1 MAEQQYNESN
11 YKFTD
16 PVRFFK
22 ANDPYYFEVDNI
34 PLKQLQENCLW
45 LKDQIKR
52 EIIKITNVK
61 RIDIEELKPYST
73 GGDRLVRVKPGR
85 YTARINDASSKKP
98 LAYLRQVLGSAI
110 GDVDAYEAALPNA
123 GTFSTVTEDGVNNIL
138 LNVLNTFQEGLAQD
152 ALGMN
157 GLAERAFTWPVITP
171 DTPVG
176 VFGVEVSTQE
186 DSGALGYSETTTSE
200 GTIGAANVPMLI
212 TEALVWAKSQNSVA
226 DSILLTTYDYTDPGN
241 GFSYLPQTESFFVKK
256 WRGVARTAIVDVP
269 DELSIEVPVFDVTD
283 FSYID
288 AGGEEQNVDNIAS
301 RVDMVF
307 IYSKPIDASSTTI
320 IRDTGKET
328 ISTPTLGIV
337 RGAGIKVNY
346 KETENYKNDYVV
358 STKDNNILASP
369 SDSLN
374 NQMGFTAAS
383 ANDIAF
389 DVRGSFPSPDDL
401 LNIAPLL
408 SEKLENDAFELV
420 GQSILPVAYV
430 WVTPDSSV
438 VTTTDVI
445 DIRPLF
451 RTAEL
456 TYNERAGIAAAMPQL
471 SLANPAVGKAQM
483 KYELKRMYSDINSR
497 LSFVEN
503 EGAITPGIRTVATG
517 YVFGGWNFGPEGA
530 MYDLQRL
537 VNANNTNAA
546 DDSEEAIKTEVRRQ
560 MGLLQTGLAIPA
572 YPDWDLAE
580 WTRYN
585 EFGQFGPLAGQL
597 LPDRGK
603 YPNDYI
609 NVFFSEKGDE
619 SDEDASIIAASS
631 KEKVNEDGLNDN
643 DEYPERIK
651 TFKVT
656 KAKDQASATRA
667 SFAYIK
673 KRIDFDRAAYPGM
686 VDYIVDIDFLNS
698 VPLVANSGHFS
709 IGASTNPGQGQGAPV
724 QTNTLGYGNA
734 EAGRFIGHWIEK
746 GEDHFVIYIAFAV
759 PDQNRYSSNRSLS
772 DEPFFPAPHQYRSGN
787 GGSTVTAS
795 ARAGDRFSSFV
806 VVTKAMQAA
815 NDNAIRTQNNIYG
828 YRGNPRVGR
837 CTYPTI
843 TWSMKAIDGGNR
855 QFHYGTL
862 NGFEPTIT
870 LDQN

>member
-52 EIIKITNVK
+52 EIIKITKVK

-73 GGDRLVRVKPGR
+73 GGDRLVRVNPGR

-98 LAYLRQVLGSAI
+98 LAYLRQVLGSSI

-123 GTFSTVTEDGVNNIL
+123 GTFNTVTEQGVNTL
-138 LNVLNTFQEGLAQD
+138 LRIVLETFQDSLAED

-171 DTPVG
+171 DSPIG
-176 VFGVEVSTQE
+176 VFGVEVSQQE
-186 DSGALGYSETTTSE
+186 DTGALGYSETTTAE
-200 GTIGAANVPMLI
+200 GTIGAANIPMLI
-212 TEALVWAKSQNSVA
+212 TEALIWAKSKNSVA
-226 DSILLTTYDYTDPGN
+226 DSVLLTTYDYTDPGN

-269 DELSIEVPVFDVTD
+269 DELSIEVPVFDTTD

-288 AGGEEQNVDNIAS
+288 AGGEEQQVDNVTNRI
-301 RVDMVF
+301 DMVF

-320 IRDTGKET
+320 IRSTGKET

-346 KETENYKNDYVV
+346 KETEDYKNDYVV

-369 SDSLN
+369 SDAQNSN
-374 NQMGFTAAS
+374 MGFTAAS

-456 TYNERAGIAAAMPQL
+456 TYNERAGIAAAIPQL

-483 KYELKRMYSDINSR
+483 KYELKRLYNDINSR
-497 LSFVEN
+497 LVFVEN
-503 EGAITPGIRTVATG
+503 EGAVTPGIRTVATG

-530 MYDLQRL
+530 LYDLQRL

-546 DDSEEAIKTEVRRQ
+546 DDSEEAIKTEVRRT
-560 MGLLQTGLAIPA
+560 MGLLQTGLSIPA
-572 YPDWDLAE
+572 YPDWDLAD

-585 EFGQFGPLAGQL
+585 EFGQFGPLGGSL
-597 LPDRGK
+597 LGDLGK
-603 YPNDYI
+603 FPNDYI

-619 SDEDASIIAASS
+619 SDTDASIICSS
-631 KEKVNEDGLNDN
+631 AKEKVNTDGLNDSA
-643 DEYPERIK
+643 EYPERIK

-656 KAKDQASATRA
+656 KASDQRLATRA

-673 KRIDFDRAAYPGM
+673 KRINFDRGAYPGM
-686 VDYIVDIDFLNS
+686 VDYIIDVDFLNS
-698 VPLVANSGHFS
+698 VPLTSNSGHFTRDS
-709 IGASTNPGQGQGAPV
+709 ANSSGTNYDQ
-724 QTNTLGYGNA
+724 LGYGDE
-734 EAGRFIGHWIEK
+734 EAGRFIGNWIEK
-746 GEDHFVIYIAFAV
+746 GEDHFVIYLAFAV
-759 PDQNRYSSNRSLS
+759 PDQNRRASTRGIA
-772 DEPFFPAPHQYRSGN
+772 DEPFFPAPHQYRKGN
-787 GGSTVTAS
+787 STVTAS
-795 ARAGDRFSSFV
+795 ARGGDRFSSFV
-806 VVTKAMQAA
+806 VLTQATQSA
-815 NDNAIRTQNNIYG
+815 NDAAIRTQNDIFG

-862 NGFEPTIT
+862 NGNEPTIS